1 MFRALILAFLTF
13 IHPLSSAELDEQH
26 FHHRF
31 LETNFEKEA
40 MAVVLVDTWNA
51 GVEEE
56 PLTVHGWEA
65 EWNLGKSFCEKTKNI
80 TYATIAPM
88 LESCREAGITVIY
101 CPSKDV
107 CQNYSQFWEQSPSEK
122 EIYPPKTKK
131 DDWPGTAFSSSWS
144 QAHDKLVRGEKWY
157 ATWLRDVRPLMKIPE
172 VIKPQEGD
180 IVVSGAAMLH
190 RILKEKKKTTLI
202 YAGFATN
209 MCLLN
214 KSGGIE
220 SMYQKGYLPILLR
233 DATVASE
240 VAETHENQGMTQ
252 AFINQIEI
260 SYGYSVTSKD
270 LVDAIDDR
278 DSNVLS
284 LPCRYVRLHHEVSDF
299 DTFASINIDKT
310 IEVQPKQDVSKAGIF
325 MQRIKLWV
333 IKKLI

>member
-1 MFRALILAFLTF
+1 MFRTFIIVFLAF
-13 IHPLSSAELDEQH
+13 IQSLSSAELDEQN

-31 LETNFEKEA
+31 LETKFEKEA

-51 GVEEE
+51 GVEDQ
-56 PLTVHGWEA
+56 PLTEHGWEA

-80 TYATIAPM
+80 TYQTIAPM
-88 LESCREAGITVIY
+88 LDQCRKAGITVIY

-107 CQNYSQFWEQSPSEK
+107 CQNYTQFWEQSPSEK
-122 EIYPPKTKK
+122 EIYPPKAKG
-131 DDWPGTAFSSSWS
+131 DNWPSEEFSSSWS

-157 ATWLRDVRPLMKIPE
+157 ATWLRDIRPLMKIPA
-172 VIKPQEGD
+172 VIKPQDGD
-180 IVVSGAAMLH
+180 IVVSGAEMLH

-209 MCLLN
+209 MCLLR

-220 SMYQKGYLPILLR
+220 SMQQKGYLPILLR

-240 VAETHENQGMTQ
+240 IAETHENQGMTQ

-260 SYGYSVTSKD
+260 SYGYSVTSKE
-270 LVDAIDDR
+270 LVDAI
-278 DSNVLS
+278 SNVDVDEVS
-284 LPCRYVRLHHEVSDF
+284 LPCRYVRLHHEESKF
-299 DTFASINIDKT
+299 DSVAAINSYKELDEHPKKDLGKA
-310 IEVQPKQDVSKAGIF
+310 EVF
-325 MQRIKLWV
+325 MKRLKLWV